1 MELSKKAPSR
11 RARKAEA
18 RANAL
23 PMNKGRTVAYYVSL
37 VVLNVLLGLYALY
50 AFGLVLQYNWE
61 ASVASV
67 SVFEVVLMV
76 ILAFSPFLVTIILNR
91 ILHRVFR
98 GRKRFPRGTVLLTL
112 LIIVVVQFV
121 TILLTLRLG
130 AGDPS
135 RGMGLV
141 EYASFFKDLVS

>member
-1 MELSKKAPSR
+1 MEQSTKDMSRKAKKA
-11 RARKAEA
+11 AA
-18 RANAL
+18 RAIAP
-23 PMNKGRTVAYYVSL
+23 PMQKGRIAAYYISL
-37 VVLNVLLGLYALY
+37 VVLNVLLGFYALY

-67 SVFEVVLMV
+67 SIFEVVLMV
-76 ILAFSPFLVTIILNR
+76 ILAFSPFLVTILLNR

-98 GRKRFPRGTVLLTL
+98 GKKRFPRGTVLLTL
-112 LIIVVVQFV
+112 LIIVVVQIV
-121 TILLTLRLG
+121 TITLTLRLG

-141 EYASFFKDLVS
+141 EYASFFVDLVS